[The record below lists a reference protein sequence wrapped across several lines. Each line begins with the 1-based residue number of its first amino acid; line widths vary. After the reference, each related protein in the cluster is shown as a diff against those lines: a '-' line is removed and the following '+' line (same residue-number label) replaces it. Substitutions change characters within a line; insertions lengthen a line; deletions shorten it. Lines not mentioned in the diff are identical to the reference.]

1 MGTLARLLRQVR
13 PYWPRVSLALLVMT
27 VATALVTVQPA
38 IIRFVV
44 DSIYEGGQWEWLA
57 PAAIGIFLVAV
68 LKAALNYWERMLME
82 WVSQRTIYDLRNSMY
97 SKLQQLSFS
106 FYDKAQTG
114 QLMSRA
120 TADIEMLRRF
130 LSFGILR
137 LVSSFLTMGF
147 VVAFLLLRSPLLT
160 LLSMSTMPFL
170 VAVIYIF
177 ATRIRPRYRLIQQQ
191 MATMTSVLQEGISG
205 VRVVKAF
212 AQEEREIER
221 FRRENWDY
229 LDQNVTTVRLWAFF
243 FPLMA
248 FLGGVGGAIVLWFGG
263 NMVMTGEISL
273 GDLLAFQALLA
284 QLIMPVRMVGW
295 LVNMA
300 TQAGAA
306 GQRVFEILDTE
317 SEVKEKPGARVLRD
331 CSGAVSLKN
340 VSFSYDGVNMVL
352 TDVTIDA
359 PPGKSVAILGA
370 TGSGKSSI
378 INLIPR
384 FYDVSAGSISID
396 SNDIRDFT
404 LQSLRSHIA
413 IVSQETF
420 LFSTTIRDNIAYG
433 KPDATDEEVVA
444 AAKAAQIHDFII
456 TLPEG
461 YQSKV
466 GERGI
471 GLSGGQKQRVA
482 IARALLTNS
491 RILILDEAMSSVDVE
506 TEYLIQLALAE
517 LMKNRTTFVIAQRL
531 STVMGAD
538 EIVILK
544 DGVIKERGTH
554 ALLYSISEDYRDIV
568 HLQLQRPES
577 EMDTEKGGGL

>member
-1 MGTLARLLRQVR
+1 MGILTRLIKQVR
-13 PYWPRVSLALLVMT
+13 PYWPRVALALLVMT

-38 IIRFVV
+38 IIRFTV
-44 DSIYEGGQWEWLA
+44 DRIYDEGQWQWLA
-57 PAAIGIFLVAV
+57 PAALGILLVAA
-68 LKAALNYWERMLME
+68 LKAALNYAERMLME

-97 SKLQQLSFS
+97 GKLQQLSFS

-137 LVSSFLTMGF
+137 LVSSFLTIGF
-147 VVAFLLLRSPLLT
+147 VVAFLLLRSPRLT
-160 LLSMSTMPFL
+160 LISMSTMPFL
-170 VAVIYIF
+170 IGVIYIF
-177 ATRIRPRYRLIQQQ
+177 ATKIRPRYRMIQQQ
-191 MATMTSVLQEGISG
+191 MAIMTSVLQEGISG

-221 FRRENWDY
+221 FQRENWKY
-229 LDQNVTTVRLWAFF
+229 LEQNITTVRLWAFF

-248 FLGGVGGAIVLWFGG
+248 FLGGVGGALILWFGG
-263 NMVMTGEISL
+263 NMVLQGELSL
-273 GDLLAFQALLA
+273 GDLLAFQTLLA
-284 QLIMPVRMVGW
+284 QLIMPVRMMGW

-317 SEVKEKPGARVLRD
+317 SEVKELPGARQLKE
-331 CSGAVSLKN
+331 CTGAISLDN
-340 VSFSYDGVNMVL
+340 VSFSYDGENMVL
-352 TDVTIDA
+352 KDVSITA

-384 FYDVSAGSISID
+384 FYDVTAGSITID
-396 SNDIRDFT
+396 GVDIREFT
-404 LQSLRSHIA
+404 LKSLRSHIA

-420 LFSTTIRDNIAYG
+420 LFSATIRDNIAYG
-433 KPDATDEEVVA
+433 RPNASDEEVIG
-444 AAKAAQIHDFII
+444 AAKAAQIHEFIM
-456 TLPEG
+456 TLPKG
-461 YQSKV
+461 YSSAV

-482 IARALLTNS
+482 IARALLTNA
-491 RILILDEAMSSVDVE
+491 RILILDEAMSSVDTE
-506 TEYLIQLALAE
+506 TEYLIQQALAE

-531 STVMGAD
+531 STVLGAD

-544 DGVIKERGTH
+544 DGIIAERGSH
-554 ALLYSISEDYRDIV
+554 EQLYAASEDYREIV
-568 HLQLQRPES
+568 HMQLHKPEEAKRGVS
-577 EMDTEKGGGL
+577 

>member
-1 MGTLARLLRQVR
+1 
-13 PYWPRVSLALLVMT
+13 
-27 VATALVTVQPA
+27 
-38 IIRFVV
+38 
-44 DSIYEGGQWEWLA
+44 
-57 PAAIGIFLVAV
+57 
-68 LKAALNYWERMLME
+68 
-82 WVSQRTIYDLRNSMY
+82 MY
-97 SKLQQLSFS
+97 RKLQQLSFS

-147 VVAFLLLRSPLLT
+147 VVAFLLLRSPRLT

-170 VAVIYIF
+170 IAVIYIF
-177 ATRIRPRYRLIQQQ
+177 ATKIRPRYRRIQQQ

-221 FRRENWDY
+221 FRRENWEY

-263 NMVMTGEISL
+263 NMVITGEISL
-273 GDLLAFQALLA
+273 GDLLAFQTLLA

-317 SEVKEKPGARVLRD
+317 SEVREKPGARNLRE
-331 CSGAVSLKN
+331 CQGAVALNS
-340 VSFSYDGVNMVL
+340 VSFSYDSENMVL
-352 TDVTIDA
+352 KDVNIEA

-384 FYDVSAGSISID
+384 FYDVSAGSITVD
-396 SNDIRDFT
+396 GTDIRDFT

-433 KPDATDEEVVA
+433 KPDATDEEVAA
-444 AAKAAQIHDFII
+444 AAKAAQIHDFIV

-538 EIVILK
+538 EIVILQ
-544 DGVIKERGTH
+544 DGVITQRGTH
-554 ALLYSISEDYRDIV
+554 AELYSASEDYRDIV
-568 HLQLQRPES
+568 HLQLQRPEP
-577 EMDTEKGGGL
+577 EEPAEKGGGE

>member
-1 MGTLARLLRQVR
+1 MGTLARLLRQVK
-13 PYWPRVSLALLVMT
+13 PYWPRVVLALLIMT
-27 VATALVTVQPA
+27 AATALVTVQPA
-38 IIRFVV
+38 IIRFTV
-44 DSIYEGGQWEWLA
+44 DRIYDEGQWQWLA
-57 PAAIGIFLVAV
+57 PAAIGILLAAI
-68 LKAALNYWERMLME
+68 LKALFNYWERMLME
-82 WVSQRTIYDLRNSMY
+82 WVSQRTIYDLRNTMY
-97 SKLQQLSFS
+97 GKLQQLSFS

-137 LVSSFLTMGF
+137 LVSSFLTMAF
-147 VVAFLLLRSPLLT
+147 VVTFMLLRSPRLT

-170 VAVIYIF
+170 IAVIYVF
-177 ATRIRPRYRLIQQQ
+177 ATRIRPRYRRIQQQ
-191 MATMTSVLQEGISG
+191 MAVMTSVLQEGISG
-205 VRVVKAF
+205 VRVVKSF
-212 AQEEREIER
+212 AQEDREIER
-221 FRRENWDY
+221 FRKENWEY
-229 LDQNVTTVRLWAFF
+229 LEQNVTTVRLWAFF

-263 NMVMTGEISL
+263 NMVITGEISL

-284 QLIMPVRMVGW
+284 QLIMPVRMIGW

-306 GQRVFEILDTE
+306 GHRVFEILDTE
-317 SEVKEKPGARVLRD
+317 SEVREKPGAKVMRE
-331 CSGAVSLKN
+331 CAGSVSLQN
-340 VSFSYDGVNMVL
+340 VSFSYDGQNMVL
-352 TDVTIDA
+352 KNVTIDA

-384 FYDVSAGSISID
+384 FYDVNSGSITID
-396 SNDIRDFT
+396 GTDVREFT

-433 KPDATDEEVVA
+433 KPDASDDEVVA
-444 AAKAAQIHDFII
+444 AAKAAQIHDFI
-456 TLPEG
+456 TSLPDG
-461 YQSKV
+461 YKSRV

-491 RILILDEAMSSVDVE
+491 CILILDEAMSSVDME

-517 LMKNRTTFVIAQRL
+517 LMRNRTTFVIAQRL
-531 STVMGAD
+531 STVIGAD
-538 EIVILK
+538 EIVIL
-544 DGVIKERGTH
+544 DNGVIRERGTH
-554 ALLYSISEDYRDIV
+554 AELYSVSETYRDIV
-568 HLQLQRPES
+568 HLQLQQTEQ
-577 EMDTEKGGGL
+577 EGYAEKGGGE